1 MNLDS
6 YLQQHYTQK
15 TAAAYGREI
24 AIYLSNYPAAATADY
39 QDITAYLGVLRG
51 RYSKPAT
58 LNRILAGIKVYYDY
72 LCATD
77 VRTDHPAKSILLKDQ
92 RNRTVQVQDLF
103 TSEELETLLHRRE
116 RYTALE
122 PRNRVL
128 ISLLVYQALHPSEM
142 AALTVNDIHLE
153 AGTIQIRGT
162 GKTKAREL
170 SLRPNQVLLFYQYIQ
185 DTRPKLL
192 GSRRTNALLIGL
204 RGEPMKGE
212 DITKHVKRSY
222 AGLYPGRVVSAQS
235 IRQSVLT
242 NLLKAGHDL
251 SVVQGFAG
259 HRYPGS
265 TERYRPDEVA
275 TLAAAVQRYH
285 PFG

>member
-6 YLQQHYTQK
+6 YLGRHYTPA
-15 TAAAYGREI
+15 TAKAYAREI
-24 AIYLSNYPAAATADY
+24 AIYLSNYPAASAARYSDV
-39 QDITAYLGVLRG
+39 TAYLGALRD

-72 LCATD
+72 LCATGL
-77 VRTDHPAKSILLKDQ
+77 RTDHPARSILLKDQ
-92 RNRTVQVQDLF
+92 RSRAVQVQDLF
-103 TSEELETLLHRRE
+103 TPEELETLLHRRE

-122 PRNRVL
+122 PRNKVL
-128 ISLLVYQALHPSEM
+128 ISLLVYQALHPAEM
-142 AALTVNDIHLE
+142 AALATTDIHLE
-153 AGTIQIRGT
+153 AGTLRIPGT
-162 GKTKAREL
+162 GKTKTREL
-170 SLRPNQVLLFYQYIQ
+170 SLRASQVLLFYQYIQ
-185 DTRPKLL
+185 DARPKLL
-192 GSRRTNALLIGL
+192 GSGRAVALLIGI

-212 DITKHVKRSY
+212 DITKHIKRSY
-222 AGLYPGRVVSAQS
+222 KDLYPGRTVSAQS

-242 NLLKAGHDL
+242 SLLKAGHDL

-275 TLAAAVQRYH
+275 TLAAAVQQYH

>member
-1 MNLDS
+1 MNLDT
-6 YLQQHYTQK
+6 YLQQHYTEK
-15 TAAAYGREI
+15 TAAAYAREI
-24 AIYLSNYPAAATADY
+24 AIYLSNYPAASMARY
-39 QDITAYLGVLRG
+39 QDITTYLGALRD
-51 RYSKPAT
+51 RYTQPAT

-72 LCATD
+72 LCATGA
-77 VRTDHPAKSILLKDQ
+77 RTDHPARSILLKDQ
-92 RNRTVQVQDLF
+92 RNRAVQLQDLF
-103 TSEELETLLHRRE
+103 TVEELETLLHRRE

-128 ISLLVYQALHPSEM
+128 ISLLVYQALHPAVM
-142 AALTVNDIHLE
+142 AALTVTDIHLE
-153 AGTIQIRGT
+153 AGTIRIPGT
-162 GKTKAREL
+162 GKTKTREL
-170 SLRPNQVLLFYQYIQ
+170 SLRASQVLLFYQYIQ
-185 DTRPKLL
+185 DTRLKLL
-192 GSRRTNALLIGL
+192 GSGRAVALLIGI

-212 DITKHVKRSY
+212 DITKHIKRSY